1 MRKIDL
7 HTHTKPSISDSDF
20 VFSLPKMKKYV
31 DTLSIDC
38 IAITNHNLFDLQQFN
53 TIKQELGIT
62 VLPGIEINLEKG
74 HLLLISEYAE
84 LEDFESKCNKVEA
97 LINSPEKF
105 ISVDN
110 LKEIFIDLSRYL
122 LIPHYDKS
130 PIIRPEIIAELSEF
144 ITSGEVAS
152 AKKFKYCINDIDS
165 LVPVLFSDL
174 RFKEGMTDFSPR
186 QTFIDIDDTSLR
198 AIKTCLLDKEKV
210 FLVRDEGHS
219 FFQVFENGQKLS
231 TGLNVIL
238 GERSSGKSYTLKRI
252 YNDYEN
258 VKYIKQFELL
268 ETDEEKDKKRFNN
281 LLSTKQSSVSEI
293 YLKEFKSVLDDVQK
307 IDRKENEKEIENYL
321 SSLLKVAS
329 EEEKK
334 DIYSKCVL
342 FNESKY
348 IETDND
354 TLKQLISSTKLLIE
368 NLEYREIID
377 KHITKSALIS
387 LLLELMENYG
397 KAEELNQKKLWIN
410 SIISNVKNELKS
422 NTASASVED
431 VDFYKVLQEKEKL
444 NKFEKIVG
452 FVKKEKII
460 EQSDV
465 RRFKIVASTKIFNGA
480 QELLNKSGRKAVF
493 KDAFDV
499 YDNPLAYLDELDKI
513 AILPETEYHKYFVDV
528 EYQILNEHGIEVSG
542 GERSEFNL
550 LEKIQNAH
558 HFDLLLI
565 DEPESSFDNLFLKNE
580 VNEQIKTIAKSVPVI
595 IVTHNNTVGASIKPD
610 YVLYTKKVIVDKR
623 PIFKIFSGY
632 PSDNK
637 LKTVSG
643 EETDNYD
650 IMLNCLE
657 AGDIAYTQRG
667 QSYEILKN

>member
-1 MRKIDL
+1 
-7 HTHTKPSISDSDF
+7 
-20 VFSLPKMKKYV
+20 MKKYV

-293 YLKEFKSVLDDVQK
+293 YLKEFKSVFDDVQK

-329 EEEKK
+329 E
-334 DIYSKCVL
+334 
-342 FNESKY
+342 
-348 IETDND
+348 
-354 TLKQLISSTKLLIE
+354 Q
-368 NLEYREIID
+368 
-377 KHITKSALIS
+377 
-387 LLLELMENYG
+387 LLE
-397 KAEELNQKKLWIN
+397 
-410 SIISNVKNELKS
+410 S
-422 NTASASVED
+422 
-431 VDFYKVLQEKEKL
+431 
-444 NKFEKIVG
+444 
-452 FVKKEKII
+452 
-460 EQSDV
+460 
-465 RRFKIVASTKIFNGA
+465 
-480 QELLNKSGRKAVF
+480 
-493 KDAFDV
+493 
-499 YDNPLAYLDELDKI
+499 
-513 AILPETEYHKYFVDV
+513 
-528 EYQILNEHGIEVSG
+528 
-542 GERSEFNL
+542 
-550 LEKIQNAH
+550 
-558 HFDLLLI
+558 
-565 DEPESSFDNLFLKNE
+565 
-580 VNEQIKTIAKSVPVI
+580 
-595 IVTHNNTVGASIKPD
+595 
-610 YVLYTKKVIVDKR
+610 
-623 PIFKIFSGY
+623 
-632 PSDNK
+632 
-637 LKTVSG
+637 
-643 EETDNYD
+643 
-650 IMLNCLE
+650 
-657 AGDIAYTQRG
+657 
-667 QSYEILKN
+667 

>member
-1 MRKIDL
+1 LRKIDL